1 MKSHPSRAEKLPLA
15 TAEIDKASNPRDWS
29 IWSIGE
35 FAAMS
40 GVTIRALRFYD
51 RKGLLHPA
59 KVSEAGYRLYSTN
72 ELLRLQHIMTLKTLG
87 CSLETIARVLE
98 HNKSV
103 RSSAVELLA
112 QQRSMVE
119 KELNRLQIIA
129 QAIAAAEEFVRCEGE
144 ISWSSIH
151 TILKVITMQPSKESQ
166 QWTEQFFSSEQKAM
180 LAEHTPA
187 YMLDREQGAKVAADW
202 ASLIAEVNTAL
213 EHKLKPESPEAGV
226 LADRWMALVGLF
238 TQGNPAM
245 LQSLNTMYSNVENSV
260 NPAPE
265 DFQDF
270 YGGMKP
276 AMEFIQ
282 NVMRVKQ
289 GTQWKLD
296 GK

>member
-15 TAEIDKASNPRDWS
+15 TAEIDKTSNPRDWS

-59 KVSEAGYRLYSTN
+59 KVSESGYRLYSTN

-129 QAIAAAEEFVRCEGE
+129 QAIAAAEEFVRREGE

-166 QWTEQFFSSEQKAM
+166 QWTEQFFSSEQKTT
-180 LAEHTPA
+180 LAKHTPA
-187 YMLDREQGAKVAADW
+187 YMLDKEKGAKVAADW

-213 EHKLKPESPEAGV
+213 EHKLKPESPEAKV
-226 LADRWMALVGLF
+226 LADRWMALVDLF

-245 LQSLNTMYSNVENSV
+245 LQSLNTMYSNVENST

-282 NVMRVKQ
+282 SVMRIKQ
-289 GTQWKLD
+289 GTERKLD
-296 GK
+296 VK